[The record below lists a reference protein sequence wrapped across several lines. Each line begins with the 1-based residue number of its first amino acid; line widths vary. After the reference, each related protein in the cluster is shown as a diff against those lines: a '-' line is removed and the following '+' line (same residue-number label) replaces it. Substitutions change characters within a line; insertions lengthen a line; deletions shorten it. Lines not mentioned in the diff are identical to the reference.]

1 MDVMK
6 RWGRTGL
13 VGFVAGALFAAGLA
27 FAQPASAQGIC
38 NARNCGQNQERVSLE
53 CKTCKPNKK
62 RPAIEVC
69 RAVCQKPNGKLKKK
83 KYPKCPKVSPSTGCT
98 N

>member
-6 RWGRTGL
+6 RTGRTSIVGL
-13 VGFVAGALFAAGLA
+13 LAGALLMAGVVL
-27 FAQPASAQGIC
+27 AQPAAAQGIC
-38 NARNCGQNQERVSLE
+38 NARNCGKNQERVSLE
-53 CKTCKPNKK
+53 YKTCKPNKK
-62 RPAIEVC
+62 RPAITVS

-83 KYPKCPKVSPSTGCT
+83 KFPKCPKKSPSTGCT

>member
-1 MDVMK
+1 MGVMK
-6 RWGRTGL
+6 RSGRGIVGL
-13 VGFVAGALFAAGLA
+13 FVGAMFAASLVA
-27 FAQPASAQGIC
+27 VQPAAAANIC
-38 NARNCGQNQERVSLE
+38 NARSCGKNQTRISLD

-69 RAVCQKPNGKLKKK
+69 RAVCEKPNGKLKKK
-83 KYPKCPKVSPSTGCT
+83 HMPKCPKKSPSTGCT

>member
-6 RWGRTGL
+6 RIGRTGI
-13 VGFVAGALFAAGLA
+13 VGLLAGALLAASVVLA
-27 FAQPASAQGIC
+27 PPAAAANIC
-38 NARNCGQNQERVSLE
+38 NARNCGKNQQRVTLE
-53 CKTCKPNKK
+53 YKTCKPNKK
-62 RPAIEVC
+62 RPAITVA

-83 KYPKCPKVSPSTGCT
+83 KFPKCPKKSPSTGCT